1 MKNTPK
7 MDEGFY
13 GLPHFKEAVIT
24 EMVLASAMR
33 HRRILFNEDFNDDTA
48 FKANYL
54 LNRIVDIDN
63 IEGGEKKPIE
73 IIINSSGGSIY
84 AGAIL
89 LGTIEYLKEQG
100 YEIITTVNARAMS
113 MGFMLSI
120 VGSRRRATRY
130 STFLCHQPSSGM
142 WGTLKDIEDDVAET
156 KRLWEIMKDI
166 IKQNTKITEEM
177 LEVIYREKRDAIYTP
192 QQALELGVI
201 DEIL

>member
-1 MKNTPK
+1 MKKLDDNY
-7 MDEGFY
+7 Y

-24 EMVLASAMR
+24 EMVLTSAMK
-33 HRRILFNEDFNDDTA
+33 HRRILFNEGFNDDTA

-63 IEGGEKKPIE
+63 LEGCNRKPIE

-89 LGTIEYLKEQG
+89 LGTIETLKNMG

-120 VGSRRRATRY
+120 VGTKRRATRY
-130 STFLCHQPSSGM
+130 ATFLCHQPSSGM

-166 IKQNTKITEEM
+166 IKKNTKITDDM
-177 LEVIYREKRDAIYTP
+177 LEVIYREKRDAIYNPT
-192 QQALELGVI
+192 QALELGVI
-201 DEIL
+201 DEII